1 MKRLDLDTSAS
12 MVVEPNIPAKCVLD
26 TFHMLT
32 AWHFEMDGKYF
43 QKLHHGQYGDR
54 THDIRVISTTL

>member
-1 MKRLDLDTSAS
+1 MIRSLHLGQYGGWTKY
-12 MVVEPNIPAKCVLD
+12 IPAKCVLD
-26 TFHMLT
+26 TFQMLT
-32 AWHFEMDGKYF
+32 AWLFEMDGTHL